1 MTEQREPI
9 LEPELP
15 IVDSHHHLWDRM
27 GMLLQALP
35 PSEHP
40 FVDILRHTPRYLF
53 DELLADLGCGHDVR
67 ATVYM
72 ECGAMY
78 RADASAHLM
87 PVGEVEFVNGV
98 AAMSASGLYGP
109 VRACAAIVGHA
120 DLRLG
125 GAAEE
130 VLQALSAAAPS
141 RFRGIRQSASHDD
154 DPGVLGPLAGRVPGG
169 LYRDARFREGF
180 AVLARLGLSFDAWM
194 LEPQLPDLVDLARAF
209 PQTTIVLDHV
219 GTPLGIG
226 AYRGR
231 LPERFDA
238 WRTSI
243 RELATCQNVVV
254 KLGGLA
260 MPFAGFGWSYANRP
274 RSSEELA
281 KAWRPYIDA
290 CIEAF
295 GAGRAMF
302 ESNFPVD
309 GYTCSYRMLWN
320 ALKRTAAS
328 CSATEKRDLFSAT
341 AARVYRLGGID
352 A

>member
-1 MTEQREPI
+1 MTDQHEPI
-9 LEPELP
+9 LEPGLS
-15 IVDSHHHLWDRM
+15 IVDPHHHLWDRM
-27 GMLLQALP
+27 EVLLQALP
-35 PSEHP
+35 PSDHP

-78 RADASAHLM
+78 RVDAPAHLM
-87 PVGEVEFVNGV
+87 PVGEVEFVNGI

-109 VRACAAIVGHA
+109 ARACAGIVGHA

-125 GAAEE
+125 AAAEE
-130 VLQALSAAAPS
+130 VLRALMAAAPS
-141 RFRGIRQSASHDD
+141 RFRGIRQSASCDD
-154 DPGVLGPLAGRVPGG
+154 DPGVLGPLAGRVPRG
-169 LYRDARFREGF
+169 LYLDAKFREGF
-180 AVLARLGLSFDAWM
+180 AVLGRLGLSFDAWM

-238 WRTSI
+238 WRANI
-243 RELATCQNVVV
+243 RELAACTNVVV

-260 MPFAGFGWSYANRP
+260 MPFAGFGWSYAKRP
-274 RSSEELA
+274 ASSEELA
-281 KAWRPYIDA
+281 TAWKPYIDT
-290 CIEAF
+290 CLEAF
-295 GAGRAMF
+295 GTRRAMF

-309 GYTCSYRMLWN
+309 GYTCSYRTLWN
-320 ALKRTAAS
+320 ALKRTAAA
-328 CSATEKRDLFSAT
+328 CSADEKRDLFRAT
-341 AARVYRLGGID
+341 AARVYRLDGID